1 MVLALVTSGVWADNW
16 TVSGN
21 TTLTEDMTVE
31 ALIVD
36 SGVTLDLNGYKL
48 TCTSIDGS
56 GTITSTN
63 TDQTKQGE
71 LYLDVASGSKEW
83 PSSINFYGNVIVV
96 KDGEGTLSS
105 TDDLNMNGATF
116 VINKGILESKGT
128 LRIAQ
133 SGTVNVFVNDGGE
146 LRAGGIL
153 AIGCGTGT
161 ATLTV
166 NGGKVY
172 STQNLRVGNDN
183 KDKIGTGILTIN
195 SGSVEVNPNG
205 TYHMELSSS
214 GYGTVNL
221 NGGKMITKGIGR
233 GLDGVTSTFNFDGG
247 MLEANGVMSSG
258 LIATSVSAVNVLS
271 GGGTINANG
280 KSIVIKKSLAGN
292 GAIVFTGGGTIR
304 FSNTEAATANTVDA
318 TIEQNTTLEVAGE
331 NSIGIKNILNHGT
344 ILKTGNGTALLPF
357 DNNSTGV
364 TQINAGTVKVTSV
377 ANADKTTYDFVTFD
391 NPDANQLVYVKGN
404 ATFDVNGKGGLHV
417 SVALA
422 KGANFVN
429 TGSTLDWNTSQTVQL
444 IIEGNAAITAKGG
457 DFGLVQPNG
466 DEKGTCLDLE
476 ANTTLTLNG
485 SKSFRLKGT
494 TINGS
499 GTIEV
504 KGGKLIIVSDFPSVG
519 KDCTLFVDSGTTLQ
533 IGDRTSLTVNDFKN
547 DGSVIVGNWESF
559 LKVIGTLSSG
569 NDIPYLKLGDGATIK
584 VSGANNVQTVSGTFS
599 AGNDVTIDVSE
610 IEAQY
615 LRGAVDNRIPV
626 LNIPL
631 NSFKDEF
638 MNWNLDGTRGIMLRL
653 RWEDG
658 KDGRKTLYVRRSGGS
673 IIIVR

>member
-21 TTLTEDMTVE
+21 IKLTEDMTVE

-36 SGVTLDLNGYKL
+36 SGVTLNLNGYKL

-83 PSSINFYGNVIVV
+83 PSSINFSGNVMVV

-105 TDDLNMNGATF
+105 TGELNMNGATF

-146 LRAGGIL
+146 LRVGGIL
-153 AIGCGTGT
+153 CIGCGTGT

-172 STQNLRVGNDN
+172 STQDLRVGNDY
-183 KDKIGTGILTIN
+183 KDKKGTGILTIN

-205 TYHMELSSS
+205 TYHMQLASS
-214 GYGTVNL
+214 GYGILNL

-233 GLDGVTSTFNFDGG
+233 GSDGVTSTFNFDGG
-247 MLEANGVMSSG
+247 MLEANGVMSRG

-271 GGGTINANG
+271 EGGTINANG
-280 KSIVIKKSLAGN
+280 KSIVINKSLAGN

-331 NSIGIKNILNHGT
+331 KSIGIKNILNHGT

-377 ANADKTTYDFVTFD
+377 ANANKTTYDFVTFD

-422 KGANFVN
+422 EGANFVN
-429 TGSTLDWNTSQTVQL
+429 TGSALGWLMSQTVQL
-444 IIEGNAAITAKGG
+444 IIEGNAAITAEGG
-457 DFGLVQPNG
+457 DFGLIQPN
-466 DEKGTCLDLE
+466 DDKKGTCLDLE

-533 IGDRTSLTVNDFKN
+533 LGDRTSLTVNDFKN
-547 DGSVIVGNWESF
+547 DGSVIVGNGESF

-658 KDGRKTLYVRRSGGS
+658 KDGRKTLYVRRSGGA

>member
-36 SGVTLDLNGYKL
+36 SGVTLDLNGCKL

-63 TDQTKQGE
+63 TDETKQGE
-71 LYLDVASGSKEW
+71 LYLDVASGSKTW
-83 PSSINFYGNVIVV
+83 PSSINFSGNVMVV

-105 TDDLNMNGATF
+105 TGDLNMNGATF
-116 VINKGILESKGT
+116 VIKKGILESKGT

-172 STQNLRVGNDN
+172 STQNLRVGNDYN
-183 KDKIGTGILTIN
+183 NKIGTGILTIN
-195 SGSVEVNPNG
+195 SGSVEIGENV
-205 TYHMELSSS
+205 YMQLASS
-214 GYGTVNL
+214 GDGILNL
-221 NGGKMITKGIGR
+221 NGGELIITKGIGN
-233 GLDGVTSTFNFDGG
+233 GGKSGIFNFNGG
-247 MLEANGVMSSG
+247 MLKAKNNSS
-258 LIATSVSAVNVLS
+258 IDAPVSSVKVLS

-280 KSIVIKKSLAGN
+280 KSIVINKSLAGN

-331 NSIGIKNILNHGT
+331 KSIGIKNILNHGT

-364 TQINAGTVKVTSV
+364 TQINAGTVKVASV
-377 ANADKTTYDFVTFD
+377 ANANKTTYDFVTFD

-404 ATFDVNGKGGLHV
+404 ATFDVNGKSGLHV

-422 KGANFVN
+422 EGANFVN
-429 TGSTLDWNTSQTVQL
+429 TGSALGWNMSQTVQL

-457 DFGLVQPNG
+457 DFGLIQPNG

-485 SKSFRLKGT
+485 SNSFRLKGT

-504 KGGKLIIVSDFPSVG
+504 KSGKLIIVSDFPSEG

-547 DGSVIVGNWESF
+547 DGSVIVGNGESF

-658 KDGRKTLYVRRSGGS
+658 EDRRKTLYVRRSGGTM
-673 IIIVR
+673 IIIR